1 MSTVRDPLDRYA
13 TAVVDKMK
21 SEGFLP
27 AVTAAPAADSLRPEV
42 TKVAADVDK
51 LTVEVDELKQLVKT
65 LTTKLEEHR
74 ELMTTKLENQRKL
87 ILFGFVF
94 FIGIIAGIQFI
105 LYWMLWMGYMAFDM
119 NGACPAYCAC
129 SDLRTIGEAS
139 TNLVNNLNGDAWA
152 VMTNMTRF

>member
-1 MSTVRDPLDRYA
+1 MTDRQDQLA
-13 TAVVDKMK
+13 ERIVAQIKR
-21 SEGFLP
+21 EGFLP

-65 LTTKLEEHR
+65 
-74 ELMTTKLENQRKL
+74 MTTKLGEHREHMSTRFDNQRHL
-87 ILFGFVF
+87 IALVL
-94 FIGIIAGIQFI
+94 GIIAGVQFT

-119 NGACPAYCAC
+119 NGACPAYCSC
-129 SDLRTIGEAS
+129 SDLRSIVEAS
-139 TNLVNNLNGDAWA
+139 TNLVNHLNGAAWA